1 MLSVLLNCSSKNV
14 RNFGR
19 VRRVILKKVGIIG
32 GGCYGTALAECFSKV
47 SEEVV
52 VVEKNSQ
59 IVESV
64 NQNHE
69 NLISLPGIILANN
82 ITYASDDDHL
92 YDAQIIFLAVP
103 TKFVKKA
110 CEYVKNPAVPVVLCS
125 KGFDLENKRL
135 LSDLAEDHLSNEV
148 FVLSGPS
155 FAAEISRN
163 LPAKVNL
170 AGKDFKKSIELS
182 ENLSS
187 KNFKIEPIEDMIGLQ
202 IAGSLKN
209 VLAIGC
215 GVLHGKNLGHSAVVR
230 FMVEGIQEMT
240 KIAES
245 FGGCAKTFTKIGA
258 LGDVILT
265 CSSLQSR
272 NMSFGKFLADG
283 GTLQTWS
290 GALVEGVFAAK
301 FIPDLRCSTKIFIKI
316 YQVIHGLIRVEEF
329 VESVFE

>member
-1 MLSVLLNCSSKNV
+1 MRK
-14 RNFGR
+14 
-19 VRRVILKKVGIIG
+19 IGIVG
-32 GGCYGTALAECFSKV
+32 GGCYGTALAECFSRV
-47 SEEVV
+47 SEKVV

-59 IVESV
+59 IVDSV

-69 NLISLPGIILANN
+69 NSVSLPGVVLSEN
-82 ITYASDDDHL
+82 IVYTDDESNFD
-92 YDAQIIFLAVP
+92 DAEVIFLAVP
-103 TKFVKKA
+103 ANFVKQA
-110 CEYVKNPAVPVVLCS
+110 CECVPNSEIPVILCS
-125 KGFDLENKRL
+125 KGFALESKGL
-135 LSDLAEDHLSNEV
+135 LSDLVAGLLSNEI

-170 AGKDFKKSIELS
+170 AGKNFAKCSELS
-182 ENLSS
+182 EKLSS
-187 KNFKIEPIEDMIGLQ
+187 KNFKVEPIEDIIGLQ
-202 IAGSLKN
+202 VAGALKN

-215 GVLHGKNLGHSAVVR
+215 GILHGKNLGQGAAAR
-230 FMVEGIQEMT
+230 FMVEGVLEMT

-245 FGGCAKTFTKIGA
+245 FGGRAETFTKVGA

-283 GTLQTWS
+283 GSLQMWN
-290 GALVEGVFAAK
+290 GALAEGVFSAK
-301 FIPDLRCSTKIFIKI
+301 FIPNLRCSSKIFTKI
-316 YQVIHGLIRVEEF
+316 YQVIYGDITVEEF